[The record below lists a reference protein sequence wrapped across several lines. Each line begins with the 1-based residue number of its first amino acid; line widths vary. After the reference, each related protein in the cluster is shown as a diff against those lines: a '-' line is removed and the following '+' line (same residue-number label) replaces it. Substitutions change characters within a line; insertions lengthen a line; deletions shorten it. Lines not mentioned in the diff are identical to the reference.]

1 MTFRESLADWISG
14 GKLRRARQV
23 AIEAHDLWASA
34 IQARDMANFELKG
47 VQDIA
52 ADLVIALREIA
63 AMETPKANATVK
75 RMAKTA
81 REAMK

>member
-1 MTFRESLADWISG
+1 MTFRESLADWLTCG
-14 GKLRRARQV
+14 GYSAACRLKNRFEVEIAQANAELR
-23 AIEAHDLWASA
+23 
-34 IQARDMANFELKG
+34 G